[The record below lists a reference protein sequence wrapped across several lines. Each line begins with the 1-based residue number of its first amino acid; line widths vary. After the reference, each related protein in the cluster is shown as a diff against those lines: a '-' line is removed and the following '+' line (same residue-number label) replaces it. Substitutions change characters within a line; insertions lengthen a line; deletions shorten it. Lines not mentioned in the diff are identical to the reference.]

1 LCLDYLTGRVYI
13 TPHVVFDETQFPFT
27 TKSPPS
33 QPDETPSAILPPAI
47 PFPSSDLS
55 HYPVDTPISIHT
67 DSIPTT
73 ADSISLNEPAT
84 SPSPPPSPESAPTNL
99 IPDNKVDEWHH

>member
-1 LCLDYLTGRVYI
+1 M
-13 TPHVVFDETQFPFT
+13 VFDETQFPFT

-33 QPDETPSAILPPAI
+33 QPDDTHYVILPPVI

-55 HYPVDTPISIHT
+55 HYPVDIPISIHI

-73 ADSISLNEPAT
+73 VGPISLMNLQ
-84 SPSPPPSPESAPTNL
+84 PSQFHLLLLNLLLLIQSL
-99 IPDNKVDEWHH
+99 IPI